1 MLLFDPLIIALGIII
16 SPSYFLLAQDHS
28 SSLST
33 VFVDWS
39 HLVD

>member
-1 MLLFDPLIIALGIII
+1 MLLFDPLLHWGSL
-16 SPSYFLLAQDHS
+16 SPLAYFLLAQDQS